1 MRLSGLSTPS
11 YRRLKYFIMLSLDVG
26 AAVGA
31 LCVAAVLL
39 ADFTASS
46 LIFRELATAIPLTIV
61 ASAATFYFTGVS
73 KRVWRFFSVRDL
85 TTVVLAA
92 AMTAVTAYL
101 ALNLVGA
108 GGRLPISFLFL
119 HWGVLTASMAGL
131 RVARRSAPQVIRTLK
146 GEAAAGETGSGPLAI
161 VAGRPEDVELVLR
174 KAETGGGK
182 SYRPVA
188 VLDETDIDVRR
199 TIRGVA
205 IRGGLEALNGVVNE
219 LSHDARRPKMLIIAS
234 ENDVVA
240 NQKYIDLASRAKSLG
255 LKVVRVNVSDDLDG
269 NEIRLRPFDM
279 SELLG
284 RPPAVLDTSAIMR
297 AVSGRRVVVTGAG
310 GTIGGEL
317 TRQIASIGPDELV
330 LLEAGEFNLYQIEH
344 EIRTNFPNVN
354 IVPLLCDIRNRGA
367 VMAAFERHRPD
378 VVFHAAA
385 LKHVPLVEQN
395 PCAGVETNVLGTR
408 NVADAAAEHGAA
420 AMVQVSTDKAVN
432 PVGVMGA
439 TKRLGELYCQA
450 LDLEGGGTRFMTV
463 RFGNV
468 LGSSGSVI
476 PLFQKQL
483 RQRMPLT
490 VTDPEMTRFFMTV
503 HEAVQLILQ
512 STQGALDRGTL
523 RGRIFVL
530 DMGEPI
536 RILDIARRMVRLC
549 GLTPDVDVKIE
560 IVGKRPG
567 EKLFEELFDAAEERL
582 PSQING
588 VFEAEAASIA
598 LNVLERAIAQLEK
611 AVIAQNDLAVRE
623 QLFALVNAGKG
634 DEYGAAGAQKAL
646 SGPRLAASN
655 DHVRV
660 GA

>member
-1 MRLSGLSTPS
+1 MRLNSLSTPN
-11 YRRLKYFIMLSLDVG
+11 YRRLKYLTMLSLDVG
-26 AAVGA
+26 AAVVA

-39 ADFTASS
+39 ADFSASRV
-46 LIFRELATAIPLTIV
+46 IFRELATAIPLTIV
-61 ASAATFYFTGVS
+61 ASGATFYFTGVS

-85 TTVVLAA
+85 TIVVLAA
-92 AMTAVTAYL
+92 AMTAVTSYL

-108 GGRLPISFLFL
+108 GARLPISFLFL
-119 HWGVLTASMAGL
+119 QWGVLTTAMAGL
-131 RVARRSAPQVIRTLK
+131 RLARRSAPGIIRSL
-146 GEAAAGETGSGPLAI
+146 TGGRASQADENAPLAL
-161 VAGRPEDVELVLR
+161 VAGQPEDVELVLR
-174 KAETGGGK
+174 KAETAGGK
-182 SYRPVA
+182 AYRPIA
-188 VLDETDIDVRR
+188 VLDETEVDVRR

-205 IRGGLEALNGVVNE
+205 IRGGLEALNSVVND
-219 LSHDARRPKMLIIAS
+219 LSAVSKRPEMLIIAS
-234 ENDVVA
+234 ENHVVA
-240 NQKYIDLASRAKSLG
+240 DQKYIDLASRARSLG
-255 LKVVRVNVSDDLDG
+255 LKVVRVNVADDLDG
-269 NEIRLRPFDM
+269 NEVRLRPFDM
-279 SELLG
+279 SDLLG
-284 RPPAVLDTSAIMR
+284 RPPADLDTSAIMR
-297 AVSGRRVVVTGAG
+297 AVCGRRVVVTGAG

-344 EIRTNFPNVN
+344 EIRTNFPDVNV
-354 IVPLLCDIRNRGA
+354 VPLLCDIRNRSA
-367 VMAAFERHRPD
+367 VMAAFERCRPH

-408 NVADAAAEHGAA
+408 NVADAAAEYGAT

-450 LDLEGGGTRFMTV
+450 LDLEGGQTRFMTV

-512 STQGALDRGTL
+512 SMQGALEQDTL

-536 RILDIARRMVRLC
+536 KILDIAQRMVRLS
-549 GLTPDVDVKIE
+549 GLRPDVDVNIE

-567 EKLFEELFDAAEERL
+567 EKLFEELFDAEEEQL
-582 PSQING
+582 PSRIKG
-588 VFEAEAASIA
+588 VFEAEPAPIA
-598 LNVLERAIAQLEK
+598 LDVLERAFANIAD
-611 AVIAQNDLAVRE
+611 AVAAQDELSVRE
-623 QLFALVNAGKG
+623 QLFALIKTDGRKG
-634 DEYGAAGAQKAL
+634 GEAAASRTAV
-646 SGPRLAASN
+646 SGPRLATSN
-655 DHVRV
+655 NDIRV